1 MASGTPVVASDVGGL
16 QYTVIPEVTGL
27 LAPAQDDAAFATAID
42 RILADA
48 TWRDQLGV
56 AARQRVEDYFSWQ
69 GVATQLGK
77 LYEKLLAQPNEKLES
92 AVAKVTEKE
101 LQQVSA

>member
-1 MASGTPVVASDVGGL
+1 MASGTPVIASDVGGL
-16 QYTVIPEVTGL
+16 QYTVIPEETGL
-27 LAPAQDDAAFATAID
+27 LAPPQDDAAFATAID

-48 TWRDQLGV
+48 AWRNQLGV
-56 AARQRVEDYFSWQ
+56 AARQRVEDFFSWQ

-77 LYEKLLAQPNEKLES
+77 LYEKLLTQPTEKPEP
-92 AVAKVTEKE
+92 AVAKVAEKE